1 MSYNQGEIQ
10 KQINYKSYRIANK
23 QCAIKMENNTQSEID
38 CLKYFSGTHGTNDT
52 KNHSFWLFK
61 KAKKQKQRKK
71 IFNDY
76 LVHFGDIK
84 KAFQN
89 LR

>member
-52 KNHSFWLFK
+52 KIIAFGCL
-61 KAKKQKQRKK
+61 KKQKNKNKEKR
-71 IFNDY
+71 F
-76 LVHFGDIK
+76 
-84 KAFQN
+84 
-89 LR
+89 LRII